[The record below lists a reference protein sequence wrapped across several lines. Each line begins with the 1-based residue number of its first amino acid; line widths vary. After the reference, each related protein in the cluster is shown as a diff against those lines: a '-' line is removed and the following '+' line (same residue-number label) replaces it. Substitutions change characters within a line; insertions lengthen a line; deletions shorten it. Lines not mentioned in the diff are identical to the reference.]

1 MSKEKKISQ
10 NPYIAKDE
18 LLVKLGF
25 REMIDITK
33 LLYNEGQIDGVPKN
47 PRYLKESEH
56 DNLVKSLA
64 DSPEFLEY
72 KPLMVYGL
80 EDGTYVT
87 ICGNM
92 RLRVANEL
100 RIGGN
105 TNFDKLPCFVLK
117 TDTPI
122 QKIKEYAI
130 KDNVQAGNWDWD
142 ELANGDWKV
151 DELQDWGVDCSF
163 LTDTEPVEQ
172 MSERKE
178 TEDDNYDENE
188 HEIETKCKL
197 GDIWQL
203 GQHRLMCG
211 DSTDAAQVAL
221 LLDGQQIQLYLTDP
235 PYNVAY
241 GYDNSTTEGHR
252 KDGLVVLNDKM
263 DNDKFEQF
271 LTNAFNAA
279 NANMRKGAS
288 FYIFHSDGYSY
299 WFRKALINTV
309 DLELRENLIWVKNS
323 MVLGRQD
330 YQWRHEP
337 CLYGWKKGASHNWF
351 SDRKQTTVMEFD
363 RPTKS
368 VEHPT
373 MKPIPLFA
381 YLIQNSSQ
389 EGWNVYDSFGGSGTT
404 VMACEQLDRNGF
416 LMELDPHYC
425 DVIINRWETYTGKKA
440 EKIKENENE

>member
-1 MSKEKKISQ
+1 MAKKQNNTLNELGVKERINLSCL
-10 NPYIAKDE
+10 E
-18 LLVKLGF
+18 L
-25 REMIDITK
+25 
-33 LLYNEGQIDGVPKN
+33 NEGQIVGIPKN
-47 PRYLKESEH
+47 PRYLKGEEH
-56 DNLVKSLA
+56 DKLKKSLK
-64 DSPEFLEY
+64 DSPELLQY
-72 KPLMVYGL
+72 KPLMVYAIEG
-80 EDGTYVT
+80 GKFVV

-92 RLRVANEL
+92 RLRVCQELHNE
-100 RIGGN
+100 GVEG
-105 TNFDKLPCFVLK
+105 FDTLPCFVLNK
-117 TDTPI
+117 DVPI
-122 QKIKEYAI
+122 AKIKEYAI

-142 ELANGDWKV
+142 ELANGDWEV
-151 DELQDWGVDCSF
+151 EELQDWGVDCSF
-163 LTDTEPVEQ
+163 LTDTEPIEEKP
-172 MSERKE
+172 ERKE
-178 TEDDNYDENE
+178 TEDDAYDENK
-188 HEIETKCKL
+188 HEIEVKCKL

-203 GQHRLMCG
+203 GKHRLMCG
-211 DSTDAAQVAL
+211 DSTDAAQVAKL
-221 LLDGQQIQLYLTDP
+221 LGGANIQLYLTDP

-241 GYDNSTTEGHR
+241 GYDGAASEGHR

-263 DNDKFEQF
+263 DNDKFEEF

-279 NANMRKGAS
+279 NANMEKGAS

-309 DLELRENLIWVKNS
+309 DLELRQNLIWVKNS

-337 CLYGWKKGASHNWF
+337 CLYGWKNGASHNWF

-381 YLIQNSSQ
+381 YIIQNSSQ

-404 VMACEQLDRNGF
+404 IMACEQLNRTGF
-416 LMELDPHYC
+416 SMELDPHYC
-425 DVIINRWETYTGKKA
+425 DVIINRWETYTGQKA
-440 EKIKENENE
+440 EKVNI

>member
-1 MSKEKKISQ
+1 MAKKQNNTLSELGVKERISLSCL
-10 NPYIAKDE
+10 E
-18 LLVKLGF
+18 L
-25 REMIDITK
+25 
-33 LLYNEGQIDGVPKN
+33 NEGQIVGIPKN
-47 PRYLKESEH
+47 PRYLKGEEH
-56 DNLVKSLA
+56 DKLKKSLK
-64 DSPEFLEY
+64 DSPELLQY
-72 KPLMVYGL
+72 KPLMVYAAEG
-80 EDGTYVT
+80 GKFVV

-92 RLRVANEL
+92 RLRICQELHNE
-100 RIGGN
+100 GVEG
-105 TNFDKLPCFVLK
+105 FDALPCFVLNK
-117 TDTPI
+117 DVSLA
-122 QKIKEYAI
+122 KIKEYAI

-142 ELANGDWKV
+142 ELANGDWEV
-151 DELQDWGVDCSF
+151 DDLQDWGVDCSF
-163 LTDTEPVEQ
+163 LTDTEPVKE

-178 TEDDNYDENE
+178 TEDDEYDEDE
-188 HEIETKCKL
+188 HGIEAKCKL

-203 GQHRLMCG
+203 GRHRLMCG
-211 DSTDAAQVAL
+211 DSTDASQVAKL
-221 LLDGQQIQLYLTDP
+221 LGGTNIQLYLTDP

-241 GYDNSTTEGHR
+241 GYNGAPADKNR
-252 KDGLVVLNDKM
+252 KDGLIVLNDKM
-263 DNDKFEQF
+263 DNNKFEEF

-279 NANMRKGAS
+279 NANMEKGAS

-299 WFRKALINTV
+299 WFIKALINTV
-309 DLELRENLIWVKNS
+309 DLELRETLIWVKNS
-323 MVLGRQD
+323 MTLGRQD
-330 YQWRHEP
+330 YQWRHEQ

-440 EKIKENENE
+440 EKITV

>member
-1 MSKEKKISQ
+1 MAKKQNNTLCELGVKERISLSCL
-10 NPYIAKDE
+10 E
-18 LLVKLGF
+18 L
-25 REMIDITK
+25 
-33 LLYNEGQIDGVPKN
+33 NEGQIVGIPKN
-47 PRYLKESEH
+47 PRYLKGEEH
-56 DNLVKSLA
+56 DKLKKSLK
-64 DSPEFLEY
+64 DSPELLQY
-72 KPLMVYGL
+72 KPLMVYAAEG
-80 EDGTYVT
+80 GKFVV

-92 RLRVANEL
+92 RLRICQELHNE
-100 RIGGN
+100 GVEG
-105 TNFDKLPCFVLK
+105 FDALPCFVLNK
-117 TDTPI
+117 DVSI
-122 QKIKEYAI
+122 AKIKEYAI

-142 ELANGDWKV
+142 ELANGDWEV
-151 DELQDWGVDCSF
+151 DDLQDWGVDCSF
-163 LTDTEPVEQ
+163 LTDTEPVKE

-178 TEDDNYDENE
+178 TEDDAYDEDE
-188 HEIETKCKL
+188 HEIEAKCKL

-203 GQHRLMCG
+203 GRHRLMCG
-211 DSTDAAQVAL
+211 DSTDTSQVAKL
-221 LLDGQQIQLYLTDP
+221 LGGTNIQLYLTDP

-241 GYDNSTTEGHR
+241 GYNGAPTEKHR

-263 DNDKFEQF
+263 ENDKFEEF

-279 NANMRKGAS
+279 NANMEKGAS

-299 WFRKALINTV
+299 WFRKALLNTV

-323 MVLGRQD
+323 MTLGRQD

-404 VMACEQLDRNGF
+404 IMACEQLDRNGF
-416 LMELDPHYC
+416 SMELDPHYC

-440 EKIKENENE
+440 EKITV